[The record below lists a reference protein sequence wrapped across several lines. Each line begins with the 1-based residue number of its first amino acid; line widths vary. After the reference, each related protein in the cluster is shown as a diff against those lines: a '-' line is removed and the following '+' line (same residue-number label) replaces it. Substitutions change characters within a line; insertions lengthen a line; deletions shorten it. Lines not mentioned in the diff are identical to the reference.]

1 MKKEEEDLMRRIQ
14 NNVLERLNRIEFITS
29 IEQGLMVNSDRLENG
44 N

>member
-1 MKKEEEDLMRRIQ
+1 MRRIQ
-14 NNVLERLNRIEFITS
+14 NNVLERLNRIKFITS